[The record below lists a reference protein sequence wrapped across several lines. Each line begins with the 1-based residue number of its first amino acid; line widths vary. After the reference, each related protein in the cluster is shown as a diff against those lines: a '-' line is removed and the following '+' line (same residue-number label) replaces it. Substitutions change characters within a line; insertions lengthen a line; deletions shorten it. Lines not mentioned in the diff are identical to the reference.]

1 MKNSCLN
8 SVNLFQASENAGFK
22 TGFDGP
28 KLYIFDQSLTSKLH
42 KPYDFI
48 RPGKED
54 KEQQDVDNMVGK
66 LDCKYMCLFRMSGNV
81 SVWS

>member
-8 SVNLFQASENAGFK
+8 SVHLFQASENAGHK

-28 KLYIFDQSLTSKLH
+28 KLYIFDQSFTPILYKA
-42 KPYDFI
+42 YAFI

-54 KEQQDVDNMVGK
+54 KEQKDVDNLVGQ
-66 LDCKYMCLFRMSGNV
+66 LDCKYMCRFRM
-81 SVWS
+81 